1 MVLNQK
7 EKKAIEILDTF
18 ELRKKTKN
26 YKEISL
32 EDTQSVKI
40 VLNLIEKLVNEN
52 NRLVQ
57 DNLDLDRL
65 YRRTAEKLKENGK
78 EELAN
83 YFLAQIGAVPTWSTF
98 EEYKHWINKDIF
110 LEKIEKLYEEAGN
123 GCWDY
128 DYYNGIAA
136 VVKLI

>member
-65 YRRTAEKLKENGK
+65 YRRTAEKLKEEWKRRTGK
-78 EELAN
+78 LFFSSN
-83 YFLAQIGAVPTWSTF
+83 RSGSNMVNF
-98 EEYKHWINKDIF
+98 
-110 LEKIEKLYEEAGN
+110 
-123 GCWDY
+123 
-128 DYYNGIAA
+128 
-136 VVKLI
+136 

>member
-18 ELRKKTKN
+18 ELRRKTKN

-40 VLNLIEKLVNEN
+40 VLNLIEKLINEN

-57 DNLDLDRL
+57 
-65 YRRTAEKLKENGK
+65 
-78 EELAN
+78 
-83 YFLAQIGAVPTWSTF
+83 
-98 EEYKHWINKDIF
+98 EYKHWINKDIL
-110 LEKIEKLYEEAGN
+110 LEKIEKLSEEG

-136 VVKLI
+136 VMKLVQDNDVKEK

>member
-1 MVLNQK
+1 MFGFYLK

-18 ELRKKTKN
+18 ELRRKTKN

-40 VLNLIEKLVNEN
+40 VLNLIEKLINEN

-57 DNLDLDRL
+57 
-65 YRRTAEKLKENGK
+65 
-78 EELAN
+78 
-83 YFLAQIGAVPTWSTF
+83 
-98 EEYKHWINKDIF
+98 EYKHWINKDIL
-110 LEKIEKLYEEAGN
+110 LEKIEKLYEEG

>member
-110 LEKIEKLYEEAGN
+110 LEKIEKLYEEG

>member
-18 ELRKKTKN
+18 ELRRKTKN

-57 DNLDLDRL
+57 DNLDLDKL

-98 EEYKHWINKDIF
+98 EEYKHWINKDIL
-110 LEKIEKLYEEAGN
+110 LEKIEKLYEEG

-136 VVKLI
+136 VMKLI